1 MAAHTREDHPA
12 LKGIRP
18 VVTGGIVNAFLVI
31 IKITAGILGNS
42 YALIADGIESAT
54 DILSSAILWLGL
66 RVAAKAPDTDHPYG
80 HGKAEPLAG
89 AFVALALFGAAV
101 AIVFESI
108 HNIRTPHHLPKPFTL
123 YILGAIILLKEFLF
137 RYEKKIGKELK
148 SMAIN
153 ADAWHHRSDAISSA
167 AAFIGIA
174 FALIMGPGYESAD
187 DWAAIV
193 ASVVIAVN
201 AYQIL
206 NPALAE
212 MMDAAPSAHI
222 VQEIK
227 EVAAKVEGVTGL
239 DKCHVRKMGFD
250 YYVDLHVEV
259 NGNLSVFEGHEIAHR
274 VKEAILEAMPNI
286 SDVLVHIEPE
296 ESHQSSVVSQ

>member
-1 MAAHTREDHPA
+1 MAARSREDHPA

-18 VVTGGIVNAFLVI
+18 VVTGGIVNALLVV

-42 YALIADGIESAT
+42 YALIADGVESAT
-54 DILSSAILWLGL
+54 DILSSAILWMGL
-66 RVAAKAPDTDHPYG
+66 RVAAKAPDSDHPYG

-89 AFVALALFGAAV
+89 AIVSLALFGAAV

-123 YILGAIILLKEFLF
+123 YVLVAIILIKEILY
-137 RYEKKIGKELK
+137 RYSKRIGKELN
-148 SMAIN
+148 SMSIQ
-153 ADAWHHRSDAISSA
+153 ADAWHHRSDSISSA
-167 AAFIGIA
+167 AAFIGIS

-193 ASVVIAVN
+193 ASLVIAFN
-201 AYQIL
+201 AYHIL
-206 NPALAE
+206 NPAIAE

-222 VQEIK
+222 IEEIRTI
-227 EVAAKVEGVTGL
+227 ASKVDGVTGL

-259 NGNLSVFEGHEIAHR
+259 NGNLSVFKGHDIAHR
-274 VKEAILEAMPNI
+274 VKEAILDVMPNI
-286 SDVLVHIEPE
+286 SDVLVHIEPDGN
-296 ESHQSSVVSQ
+296 

>member
-18 VVTGGIVNAFLVI
+18 VIIGGVVNAFLVV
-31 IKITAGILGNS
+31 IKISAGIFGNS

-54 DILSSAILWLGL
+54 DILSSTILWIGL
-66 RVAAKAPDTDHPYG
+66 KVAAKAPDSDHPYG
-80 HGKAEPLAG
+80 HGKAEPIAG
-89 AFVALALFGAAV
+89 ALVALALFGAAV
-101 AIVFESI
+101 GIVFESI
-108 HNIRTPHHLPKPFTL
+108 HNIMTPHHLPKPFTL
-123 YILGAIILLKEFLF
+123 YILGAIIILKEFLYRF
-137 RYEKKIGKELK
+137 VKKVSKELK
-148 SMAIN
+148 SMAIE
-153 ADAWHHRSDAISSA
+153 ADAWHHRSDAVSSL
-167 AAFIGIA
+167 AAFVGIS

-193 ASVVIAVN
+193 ASVVIAFN
-201 AYQIL
+201 AYHIL

-222 VQEIK
+222 IK
-227 EVAAKVEGVTGL
+227 EVKDIAAKVAGVTGL
-239 DKCHVRKMGFD
+239 DKCYVRKMGFD

-274 VKEAILEAMPNI
+274 VKEVILEEIPNI
-286 SDVLVHIEPE
+286 SDVLVHIEPDGE
-296 ESHQSSVVSQ
+296 